1 MYLPTNMQLLKVFN
15 YKQATTKGLTYKQAT
30 TKCLTYKQATT
41 KGTYL
46 KTSNY

>member
-1 MYLPTNMQLLKVFN
+1 MYLPTTMQLLKVF
-15 YKQATTKGLTYKQAT
+15 TYKQAT
-30 TKCLTYKQATT
+30 TKCLNYKQATT